1 MLKTIPELVAEASDG
16 LRCISAEE
24 AFRECGGNSGHVIDV
39 REPGEVDLHPVS
51 GSLHIP
57 RGVLEMK
64 VLELSQDPQTPIY
77 IHCASGV
84 RARLAAAQLMHMGFT
99 QVAAI
104 SCNIEQVKAACDN
117 QSAAAKG

>member
-1 MLKTIPELVAEASDG
+1 MLKTIPELVAEASEG
-16 LRCISAEE
+16 IRCISAEQ
-24 AFRECGGNSGHVIDV
+24 AFLECSSNSGHVIDV
-39 REPGEVDLHPVS
+39 RETGEVDLHPVA

-64 VLELSQDPQTPIY
+64 MLELSQDPQTPIY

-84 RARLAAAQLMHMGFT
+84 RARLAAAQLRNMGFT

-104 SCNIEQVKAACDN
+104 SCNIEQVKAACKN
-117 QSAAAKG
+117 QSTASSR

>member
-24 AFRECGGNSGHVIDV
+24 AFRECASNGGHVIDV
-39 REPGEVDLHPVS
+39 REPGEVDLHPVP

-64 VLELSQDPQTPIY
+64 MLELSQDPQTPIY

-84 RARLAAAQLMHMGFT
+84 RARLAAVQLRNMGFT

-104 SCNIEQVKAACDN
+104 GCNIEQVKAACEN
-117 QSAAAKG
+117 HSSTSNS